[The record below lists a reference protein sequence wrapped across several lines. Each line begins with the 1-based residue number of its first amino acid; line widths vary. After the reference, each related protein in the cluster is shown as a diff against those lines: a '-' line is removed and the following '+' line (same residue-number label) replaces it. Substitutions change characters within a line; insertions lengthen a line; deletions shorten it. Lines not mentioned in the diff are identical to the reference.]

1 MPHYGFLVNFFKILI
16 DFISLSLSFEEEK
29 KKNTKKN
36 PRRIWENQEES
47 GITQNPGEPGRT
59 LKVVCSHKKKWFDNW
74 RIQNQSRRRNY

>member
-47 GITQNPGEPGRT
+47 WKNLG
-59 LKVVCSHKKKWFDNW
+59 
-74 RIQNQSRRRNY
+74 